1 MFMIFPLLVLIMAVP
16 IWLITMICDT
26 NIFNNNN
33 NKYKRDNS
41 TIFRSIFMGNG
52 LIGYMRE
59 KNIG

>member
-1 MFMIFPLLVLIMAVP
+1 MIFPFLVLTMAVP
-16 IWLITMICDT
+16 LGIITMICDT

-33 NKYKRDNS
+33 KYKRDNS
-41 TIFRSIFMGNG
+41 TVLRSIFMGNG

>member
-1 MFMIFPLLVLIMAVP
+1 MFMIFPLLVLIMVVP

-33 NKYKRDNS
+33 KYKRDNS
-41 TIFRSIFMGNG
+41 TILRSIFMGNG

>member
-26 NIFNNNN
+26 NIFNNN

>member
-16 IWLITMICDT
+16 IWIITMICDT

-33 NKYKRDNS
+33 KFKRDNS
-41 TIFRSIFMGNG
+41 TILRSIFMGNG

>member
-16 IWLITMICDT
+16 IWLITMICDA
-26 NIFNNNN
+26 NIFNN

-41 TIFRSIFMGNG
+41 TILKSIFMGNG

>member
-1 MFMIFPLLVLIMAVP
+1 MAVP

-33 NKYKRDNS
+33 KFKRDNS

-59 KNIG
+59 KSIG

>member
-1 MFMIFPLLVLIMAVP
+1 MIFPFLVLIMAVP

-33 NKYKRDNS
+33 KYKRDNS
-41 TIFRSIFMGNG
+41 TVLRSIFMGNG

>member
-33 NKYKRDNS
+33 KYKRDNS
-41 TIFRSIFMGNG
+41 TILRSIFMGNG

>member
-1 MFMIFPLLVLIMAVP
+1 MIFPLLVLIMAVP

-33 NKYKRDNS
+33 KYKRDNS
-41 TIFRSIFMGNG
+41 TILRSIFMGNG

>member
-1 MFMIFPLLVLIMAVP
+1 MFMIFPLLVLIMAIP
-16 IWLITMICDT
+16 IWIITMICDT
-26 NIFNNNN
+26 NIFNN

>member
-1 MFMIFPLLVLIMAVP
+1 MFMIFPLLVLIMAIP
-16 IWLITMICDT
+16 IWIITMICDT

-33 NKYKRDNS
+33 KYKRDNS
-41 TIFRSIFMGNG
+41 TIFKSIFMGNG

>member
-1 MFMIFPLLVLIMAVP
+1 MIFPLLVLIMAVP

-26 NIFNNNN
+26 NIFNNN

>member
-1 MFMIFPLLVLIMAVP
+1 MVVP
-16 IWLITMICDT
+16 IWIITMICDT
-26 NIFNNNN
+26 NIFNN

>member
-33 NKYKRDNS
+33 KFKRDNS
-41 TIFRSIFMGNG
+41 TILRSIFMGNG

>member
-16 IWLITMICDT
+16 ICLITMICDT
-26 NIFNNNN
+26 NIFNNN

-59 KNIG
+59 KSIG

>member
-1 MFMIFPLLVLIMAVP
+1 MIFPLLVLIMAVP
-16 IWLITMICDT
+16 IWIITMICDT

-33 NKYKRDNS
+33 KFKRDNS
-41 TIFRSIFMGNG
+41 TILRSIFMGNG